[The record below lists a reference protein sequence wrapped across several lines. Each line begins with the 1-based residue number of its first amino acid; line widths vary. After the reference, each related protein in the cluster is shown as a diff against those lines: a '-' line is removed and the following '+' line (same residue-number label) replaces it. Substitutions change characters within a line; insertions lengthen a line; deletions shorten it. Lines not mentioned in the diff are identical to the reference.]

1 MNKKILKQL
10 RKMTTNK
17 KGLSAAVVAVGIMST
32 TLIPQNAY
40 AHGFVEKPGSRAA
53 LCSQNY
59 GALNLNCGN
68 VMYEPQSLEA
78 PKGFHKVDRLMG
90 KLLQQEACLV
100 GFLINKQLIDGLRIR
115 LRVERIHS
123 LGNTLLLI

>member
-1 MNKKILKQL
+1 
-10 RKMTTNK
+10 
-17 KGLSAAVVAVGIMST
+17 MST

-59 GALNLNCGN
+59 GALNSNCGN
-68 VMYEPQSLEA
+68 IMYEPQSLEA
-78 PKGFHKVDRLMG
+78 PKKDSHRVDQQTG

-115 LRVERIHS
+115 LKAEKTPL
-123 LGNTLLLI
+123 LGNTQLLIQQVNGTITSRKRDGIQITL

>member
-1 MNKKILKQL
+1 
-10 RKMTTNK
+10 
-17 KGLSAAVVAVGIMST
+17 MST

-59 GALNLNCGN
+59 GALNSNCGN
-68 VMYEPQSLEA
+68 IMYEPQSLEA
-78 PKGFHKVDRLMG
+78 LKDSTVDQQTG

-115 LRVERIHS
+115 LKAEKTPL
-123 LGNTLLLI
+123 LGNTQLLIQQVNGTITSRKRMESK